1 MFFWYHDKTIQSR
14 CISSTFDRHVPLRYM
29 LVVGPSNIHRQ
40 THEQNHP
47 GKSSEVKAMAKDLCF
62 TERLEAFWA
71 AGHRGLLQYHQ
82 LLWESCLSGP
92 ERCKPKKAHVI
103 VLSASP
109 QYSPDV
115 FNMFQQC
122 KYDNYIHK
130 MLHSIFNIY
139 IILLFLCP
147 YAHKSPRKA
156 QLKNK
161 PHPKYGFSIEMY
173 TYASHFFLGVRYSL
187 NMIGSSPMSK
197 FPPRHKLL
205 RIMKG

>member
-1 MFFWYHDKTIQSR
+1 
-14 CISSTFDRHVPLRYM
+14 
-29 LVVGPSNIHRQ
+29 
-40 THEQNHP
+40 
-47 GKSSEVKAMAKDLCF
+47 MAKDLCF
-62 TERLEAFWA
+62 TARLEAFWA

-122 KYDNYIHK
+122 KYDNYIHA

-139 IILLFLCP
+139 TSSARTSRGRKFQRKKTISQRKKFAYRMRARRPTSAMPKPFLSCSMVVMWP
-147 YAHKSPRKA
+147 VLMSRSC
-156 QLKNK
+156 LRR
-161 PHPKYGFSIEMY
+161 EM
-173 TYASHFFLGVRYSL
+173 
-187 NMIGSSPMSK
+187 K
-197 FPPRHKLL
+197 
-205 RIMKG
+205 